1 MLRLCEI
8 DREIDHPPPDLN
20 GQEAERMRLE
30 VPQSKICGQEI
41 KDPRRFFSEHSAD

>member
-8 DREIDHPPPDLN
+8 DREIDHLPPDFN
-20 GQEAERMRLE
+20 GQEVERMRLE

-41 KDPRRFFSEHSAD
+41 KGTRRFFSEPYAE